1 MARPCESSPVVIV
14 LWRPRA
20 AFPLIPGL
28 ALALALAGGAL
39 AAAGVSPA
47 WLGAPAIAL
56 LAGMAVRAA
65 LRGTP
70 VWMEAG
76 LAAAYGPVLK
86 AAVVLLGLRLG
97 SHDIA
102 AIGWAGAGLAI
113 GAVAMGF
120 AATLG
125 LARLMGVDRDMARVM
140 AAGVSICGA
149 SAALAAGAALKA
161 REETVTT
168 TLAAITLM
176 GGLAM
181 VAIPVIAHA
190 AGLSAL
196 AGGVWAGA
204 SLHELAHAT
213 GAASAMGEEAGAA
226 GVSAKLLRV
235 AMLAPVL
242 MLLAPGGAT
251 GAKGL
256 GRLLPPWFVTGF
268 AAAALLAWQAPLP
281 AGLIEASAWLASLLF
296 CAALAALGLAIN
308 PRRIT
313 QAGWRPLALC
323 ALASLI
329 LLTAT
334 FTGAAALL

>member
-1 MARPCESSPVVIV
+1 MIV

-20 AFPLIPGL
+20 ALPLIPGL
-28 ALALALAGGAL
+28 ALALALAGAAL
-39 AAAGVSPA
+39 AAAGFSPA

-56 LAGMAVRAA
+56 LAGMAMRAA

-70 VWMEAG
+70 VWMGAG

-113 GAVAMGF
+113 GAVAVGF

-125 LARLMGVDRDMARVM
+125 LARLMGVDREMARVM

-161 REETVTT
+161 RQETVTT

-190 AGLSAL
+190 TGLSAL

-226 GVSAKLLRV
+226 GVSAKLIRV

-242 MLLAPGGAT
+242 MLLAPGGAPGST
-251 GAKGL
+251 GL

-281 AGLIEASAWLASLLF
+281 PELIAASAWLASLLF
-296 CAALAALGLAIN
+296 CAALAALGLAID

-329 LLTAT
+329 LLGAT
-334 FTGAAALL
+334 FTGAALLL

>member
-1 MARPCESSPVVIV
+1 VIV

-20 AFPLIPGL
+20 ALPLIPGL
-28 ALALALAGGAL
+28 ALALLLAGGAL
-39 AAAGVSPA
+39 AAASFSPA

-56 LAGMAVRAA
+56 LAGMAVRAV
-65 LRGTP
+65 LGGTP
-70 VWMEAG
+70 ALIEAG

-113 GAVAMGF
+113 GAVAVGF

-125 LARLMGVDRDMARVM
+125 LARLMGIDREMARVM

-161 REETVTT
+161 RQETVTT

-204 SLHELAHAT
+204 SLHELSHAT

-226 GVSAKLLRV
+226 GVSAKLIRV

-242 MLLAPGGAT
+242 MLLAPGGEPGST
-251 GAKGL
+251 GL

-281 AGLIEASAWLASLLF
+281 PELIAASAWLASLLF
-296 CAALAALGLAIN
+296 CAALAALGLAID

-323 ALASLI
+323 VLASLI
-329 LLTAT
+329 LLGAT
-334 FTGAAALL
+334 FTGAALLL

>member
-1 MARPCESSPVVIV
+1 MIF

-20 AFPLIPGL
+20 ALPLIPGL
-28 ALALALAGGAL
+28 ALALVLAGAAL
-39 AAAGVSPA
+39 LASGVTPA
-47 WLGAPAIAL
+47 WLGAPALAL
-56 LAGMAVRAA
+56 LAGMAVRVA
-65 LRGTP
+65 LGGAP
-70 VWMEAG
+70 ALIESG

-102 AIGWAGAGLAI
+102 AIGWSGAGLAAA
-113 GAVAMGF
+113 AVAIGF
-120 AATLG
+120 VATLV

-140 AAGVSICGA
+140 AAGISICGA

-161 REETVTT
+161 RQETVTT

-226 GVSAKLLRV
+226 GVSAKLIRV

-242 MLLAPGGAT
+242 MLLAPGGAPGST
-251 GAKGL
+251 GL
-256 GRLLPPWFVTGF
+256 GRLLPPWFVTAF

-281 AGLIEASAWLASLLF
+281 IAFIDASAWLASLLF
-296 CAALAALGLAIN
+296 CAALAALGLAID
-308 PRRIT
+308 PRRII

-329 LLTAT
+329 LLGVT
-334 FTGAAALL
+334 FAAAALFL